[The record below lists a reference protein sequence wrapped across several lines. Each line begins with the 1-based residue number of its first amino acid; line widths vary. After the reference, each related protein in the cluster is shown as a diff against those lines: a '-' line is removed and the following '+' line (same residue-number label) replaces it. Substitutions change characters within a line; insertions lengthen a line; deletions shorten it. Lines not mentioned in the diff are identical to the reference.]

1 MIRTGV
7 GLANGV
13 DAYTHFKY
21 RYQTNPRSQRE
32 LVLYF
37 TLRLKAASAFTVSL
51 PQVVNYESPR
61 GSVSVLKEEDNVSR
75 SSLIIHE
82 AQPSDTGNYTC
93 SPSNADGTSL
103 RVHVFSGDPPAA
115 MQTNG
120 GVALLAPPF
129 GHAFYT
135 CLVGGLFLTLL
146 TEDLL
151 LPGTFRGGGE
161 A

>member
-1 MIRTGV
+1 MIRTG
-7 GLANGV
+7 
-13 DAYTHFKY
+13 
-21 RYQTNPRSQRE
+21 
-32 LVLYF
+32 
-37 TLRLKAASAFTVSL
+37 LKAATSPLSL

-61 GSVSVLKEEDNVSR
+61 GSVSELKEDNVSR

-93 SPSNADGTSL
+93 LPSNANRTSL

-120 GVALLAPPF
+120 GMALLAPPF

-135 CLVGGLFLTLL
+135 CLLGGLFLTLL

-151 LPGTFRGGGE
+151 LPGTFRGGGV